1 MNDIVLIGI
10 NHKTAP
16 VELRECIAFTED
28 ESASALQVLAGKP
41 DIKEVLVFSTCN
53 RVEVMVVTAN
63 KAQAIDS
70 TKDYIA
76 EANKIPREEFE
87 DSLYIHAGDEAV
99 RHIFRV
105 ASSLDSMVIGEPQ
118 ILGQV
123 KDAYRLATE
132 SKASGVILNRL
143 LHRQPWHSGRAFWL
157 L

>member
-1 MNDIVLIGI
+1 MNEILLIGI

-28 ESASALQVLAGKP
+28 ESESALRALSLKSH
-41 DIKEVLVFSTCN
+41 IREVLLFSTCN
-53 RVEVMVVTAN
+53 RVEVLVVTAN
-63 KAQAIDS
+63 KAEAIDA

-87 DSLYIHAGDEAV
+87 DSLYIYKGDEAV

-105 ASSLDSMVIGEPQ
+105 ASSLDSMVVGEPQ

-123 KDAYRLATE
+123 KEAYRMASE
-132 SKASGVILNRL
+132 AKASGVIINRL
-143 LHRQPWHSGRAFWL
+143 LHR
-157 L
+157 